1 MNSHSFVNFSDA
13 PPVIDVAV
21 AMHAQTPP
29 TAEQEQVSDAVFA
42 PQQDHQF
49 AAAIMAMQLG
59 VGLVHTLAAEADDAL
74 NEEDEIPLPRRKDE
88 DEPEPTA

>member
-1 MNSHSFVNFSDA
+1 MDTHSLVNLSNV
-13 PPVIDVAV
+13 PPVIDVAI

-29 TAEQEQVSDAVFA
+29 TAEQEQISDAVFA
-42 PQQDHQF
+42 PQDNHHL

-74 NEEDEIPLPRRKDE
+74 NDDDEEPLPKRKDE
-88 DEPEPTA
+88 EEPEPGA